1 MESLTF
7 SDLNLSKQLQNAVT
21 DLGFTE
27 PTPIQVMAFSVIRS
41 GKDMVGVSQT
51 GTGKTL
57 AYSLPIL
64 QELKYSEQ
72 IHPRVLILVP
82 TRELV
87 VQVTEQLQSYAKY
100 MNCRIIGVYGGV
112 NINTQKIA
120 VSHGMDILVATP
132 GRLYDLVLTRS
143 IQLKN
148 ITKLVIDEVDVMLD
162 LGFRFQLT
170 NLFELMPEKRQ
181 NTMFSATMTNDIS
194 VLIDDFFTK
203 PEKVTIEIS
212 GTPLENIEQSSYPVP
227 NFYTKANLLM
237 HLLQDSEQ
245 YSKIL
250 VFLSSKRQADR
261 LYETMEEFMGSELSI
276 VHSNKS
282 QNFRLRSV
290 KQFEEGEKRIL
301 ISTDVMARGLDIEN
315 TSHVINFDTPDFP
328 ENYMHRIGRTGRAG
342 NEGKTIMFFTEKEL
356 LYKNEI
362 EALMDLKIPVLDFPK
377 EVEVSKELTPEEKH
391 KVREISI
398 ISKQDGTAGA
408 GTHEKKAKNQKLN
421 LGSKYKR
428 HGPKY
433 KKPQSRG
440 DKGFNQRFKKN

>member
-1 MESLTF
+1 MHLLIDGLF
-7 SDLNLSKQLQNAVT
+7 VKQ
-21 DLGFTE
+21 
-27 PTPIQVMAFSVIRS
+27 
-41 GKDMVGVSQT
+41 
-51 GTGKTL
+51 
-57 AYSLPIL
+57 AYV
-64 QELKYSEQ
+64 K
-72 IHPRVLILVP
+72 
-82 TRELV
+82 
-87 VQVTEQLQSYAKY
+87 
-100 MNCRIIGVYGGV
+100 
-112 NINTQKIA
+112 
-120 VSHGMDILVATP
+120 
-132 GRLYDLVLTRS
+132 
-143 IQLKN
+143 LKN

-237 HLLQDSEQ
+237 HLLQDSDQ
-245 YSKIL
+245 YSKVL

-315 TSHVINFDTPDFP
+315 TSHVINFDLPDTY
-328 ENYMHRIGRTGRAG
+328 EAYVHRSGRTGRAG

-377 EVEVSKELTPEEKH
+377 AVEVSKELTPEEKH

-421 LGSKYKR
+421 LGSGSSFQNIRNHNREGIRVLINDLKR
-428 HGPKY
+428 IKV
-433 KKPQSRG
+433 KRG
-440 DKGFNQRFKKN
+440 VCACSERIIIQK

>member
-212 GTPLENIEQSSYPVP
+212 GTPLENIEQSSYPVT

-245 YSKIL
+245 YSKVL

-377 EVEVSKELTPEEKH
+377 EVEV
-391 KVREISI
+391 
-398 ISKQDGTAGA
+398 
-408 GTHEKKAKNQKLN
+408 
-421 LGSKYKR
+421 
-428 HGPKY
+428 
-433 KKPQSRG
+433 
-440 DKGFNQRFKKN
+440 